1 VAKLI
6 KILAASVGGGI
17 ALGAGI
23 RLGEAIAGRNPAGL
37 PGENQNLLQKLDEM
51 ENRLVSLEKE
61 SPSSIVS
68 RIEMHAAGVSAVG
81 AELGAETRRIE
92 ALGETAVQLRGDLRG
107 WLEES
112 VAAKMAEVETRL
124 RAESE
129 HSRKEMLDALVEGVQ
144 TRVLQ
149 RISKLEDEVASQ
161 SAAMTELRECSLRTE
176 RSVHQLLG
184 GIDKLIV
191 KYPAAAPE
199 KSLEKSPEKTVES
212 LAEAAAPVK
221 VPEPP
226 APAAPLPAAQPPA
239 KGRWRIFG

>member
-1 VAKLI
+1 MAKLI

-23 RLGEAIAGRNPAGL
+23 RLGEAIAGRNPARL
-37 PGENQNLLQKLDEM
+37 PGENQNLLRKLDEM
-51 ENRLVSLEKE
+51 ENRLVGLEKE

-81 AELGAETRRIE
+81 AQPGAETRRIE
-92 ALGETAVQLRGDLRG
+92 AFGKAAEQLRADLRG

-112 VAAKMAEVETRL
+112 VAAKMAEVETRF
-124 RAESE
+124 RAESG

-149 RISKLEDEVASQ
+149 RVSKLEDEVASQ
-161 SAAMTELRECSLRTE
+161 SAAINELRECSLRTE

-191 KYPAAAPE
+191 NYPAAAPE
-199 KSLEKSPEKTVES
+199 KSAEKTVES

-221 VPEPP
+221 VPEPS
-226 APAAPLPAAQPPA
+226 APAAPLPAGEPPA
-239 KGRWRIFG
+239 KDRWRIFG